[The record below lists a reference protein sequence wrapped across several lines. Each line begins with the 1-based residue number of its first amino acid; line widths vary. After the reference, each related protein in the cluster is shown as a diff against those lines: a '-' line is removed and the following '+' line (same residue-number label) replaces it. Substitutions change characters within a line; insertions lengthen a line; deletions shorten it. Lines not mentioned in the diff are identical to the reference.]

1 MFKLSDKNYL
11 VLFKQAYFKRED
23 SFINQLISIT
33 HEQMYESLNAGLE
46 VRSAFLDISKVEKT
60 LKF

>member
-11 VLFKQAYFKRED
+11 ILFKQADFKRED

-33 HEQMYESLNAGLE
+33 HE
-46 VRSAFLDISKVEKT
+46 
-60 LKF
+60 

>member
-23 SFINQLISIT
+23 SFINQLIPIT